1 MVRGLQYLSLAL
13 VAVLLI
19 GLLASCGGQTDEVEN
34 SQTEAISY
42 DPNSFD
48 PVGTDSE
55 GFGDNCEG
63 SEHTE
68 DNGKTTEDTEDSEDS
83 GDTKD
88 DGEVDLPP
96 IPI

>member
-13 VAVLLI
+13 AVLLLA
-19 GLLASCGGQTDEVEN
+19 GLLTSCGGQTDEVEN

-68 DNGKTTEDTEDSEDS
+68 DNGKTTEDTEDS